1 MICSKEGRFHS
12 VTVVLCCGGVR
23 VHAFSLCCSRS
34 SCLWYSPSIS
44 RDVDVL
50 AGLRLILVFGT
61 TVRCCAVVLCIIATR
76 ITSAKHVAAA
86 APRQQCFDSML
97 KGSLW
102 DVTTGSLKHTKS
114 FTFVDWS
121 GI

>member
-1 MICSKEGRFHS
+1 M
-12 VTVVLCCGGVR
+12 VCCGGVR
-23 VHAFSLCCSRS
+23 VHAVSLCCSRS

-44 RDVDVL
+44 RDVDML

-61 TVRCCAVVLCIIATR
+61 TVRCCAVVLCILADR

-86 APRQQCFDSML
+86 APTQQCFDSML
-97 KGSLW
+97 KGSLL
-102 DVTTGSLKHTKS
+102 DVTTGSLKDTKS
-114 FTFVDWS
+114 LTLVDWC